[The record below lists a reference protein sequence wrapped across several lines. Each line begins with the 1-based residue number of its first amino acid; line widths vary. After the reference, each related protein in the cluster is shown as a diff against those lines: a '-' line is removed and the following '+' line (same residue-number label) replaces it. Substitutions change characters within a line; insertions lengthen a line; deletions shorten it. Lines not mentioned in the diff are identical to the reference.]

1 MFYFF
6 LVKVIEPCCNQ
17 TIAVIVSTMKST
29 FKPCRQVASS
39 SSVIQLQWLFSY
51 WIKINKYFFAARLI
65 KKKFLLPVLLGLK
78 LKMATLVPL
87 IFGLLVLLAKKI
99 VFVSKL
105 AMILGTALGL
115 SSLLFGLSHLS
126 HQSQHQPQY
135 YPPDHY
141 HGTQQYHPTTF
152 SHPYKGYCKYN
163 HTTDTQT
170 NF

>member
-1 MFYFF
+1 
-6 LVKVIEPCCNQ
+6 
-17 TIAVIVSTMKST
+17 
-29 FKPCRQVASS
+29 
-39 SSVIQLQWLFSY
+39 
-51 WIKINKYFFAARLI
+51 
-65 KKKFLLPVLLGLK
+65 
-78 LKMATLVPL
+78 MATLVPL

-135 YPPDHY
+135 YPSDHY
-141 HGTQQYHPTTF
+141 QGTQQYHPTTF